1 MKRTSTILAAIV
13 GLFTLA
19 ATSSSLAAD
28 NAKEITVTGE
38 AKCAKCALHLTDK
51 CQTVLQTEKDG
62 KTITYYLMG
71 DPAKEFHETIC
82 QGPKKAKAT
91 GTVETK
97 DGKTELMVSKVE
109 EVK

>member
-1 MKRTSTILAAIV
+1 MKRTSPILAAIT

-19 ATSSSLAAD
+19 LVTTSFGAD
-28 NAKEITVTGE
+28 KAKEVTITGE

-82 QGPKKAKAT
+82 EGPKKAKAT
-91 GTVETK
+91 GKVETK
-97 DGKTELMVSKVE
+97 DGKTEMIVSKVE
-109 EVK
+109 EIK